1 MAGISGAGS
10 RRVCAAISA
19 NADIAL
25 TRIAGMQ
32 AEQATSKRSSR
43 AGAKAPSGE
52 STAGSK
58 RTPRSGGDANATHPD
73 ATVTAE
79 AHPGLPQGAADAG
92 KAGAR
97 RAVARPAVQDPY
109 RDSVSR
115 QRVVDAAIK
124 CILDRGF
131 YRASSNAIAEA
142 AGVSWG
148 VIQYQFGNR
157 ETLMLA
163 VLEEGARRL
172 NETVLT
178 ADITGHTLSERVEQY
193 MNILARYY
201 GSPDYLVFIQV
212 LINLT
217 HDPRTSQQTRDTMT
231 RINEAANPELRRLQR
246 KVLARTGIR
255 RQAVRSLLFH
265 ALRGLALSHTM
276 IATLPDQPDQ
286 SRQFAEQRKL
296 LAEALGLLFEQES
309 KHGF

>member
-1 MAGISGAGS
+1 MWLMKTLSFL
-10 RRVCAAISA
+10 VCGGKRS
-19 NADIAL
+19 IAL

-32 AEQATSKRSSR
+32 AEQATSRRRSR
-43 AGAKAPSGE
+43 AGTKAQSGE
-52 STAGSK
+52 S
-58 RTPRSGGDANATHPD
+58 
-73 ATVTAE
+73 
-79 AHPGLPQGAADAG
+79 AAD
-92 KAGAR
+92 
-97 RAVARPAVQDPY
+97 VQEPQ

-124 CILDRGF
+124 CILDQGF

-142 AGVSWG
+142 AGASWG
-148 VIQYQFGNR
+148 VIQYHFGNR

-178 ADITGHTLSERVEQY
+178 ADITGHTLNERVEQY
-193 MNILARYY
+193 MEILARYY

-217 HDPRTSQQTRDTMT
+217 HDPRTSQQTRDTMM

-246 KVLARTGIR
+246 KVLAGTGIR
-255 RQAVRSLLFH
+255 RHAVRSLLFH

-276 IATLPDQPDQ
+276 LATLPDQQDQ
-286 SRQFAEQRKL
+286 SRQFAEQRRL
-296 LAEALGLLFEQES
+296 LAEALATLFEQQRKPGS
-309 KHGF
+309 

>member
-1 MAGISGAGS
+1 
-10 RRVCAAISA
+10 
-19 NADIAL
+19 
-25 TRIAGMQ
+25 MQ
-32 AEQATSKRSSR
+32 AEQATSRRRSR
-43 AGAKAPSGE
+43 AGTKAPAGE
-52 STAGSK
+52 IAAGSK
-58 RTPRSGGDANATHPD
+58 RAAEDHPD
-73 ATVTAE
+73 
-79 AHPGLPQGAADAG
+79 LPQGAGDAG
-92 KAGAR
+92 QAAPR
-97 RAVARPAVQDPY
+97 RAAPRPAAQEPS

-115 QRVVDAAIK
+115 QRVIDAAIK

-148 VIQYQFGNR
+148 VIQYHFGNR

-178 ADITGHTLSERVEQY
+178 ADITGPTVSERVEEF

-246 KVLARTGIR
+246 KVLAGTGIR

-276 IATLPDQPDQ
+276 LATVPDQQVQ
-286 SRQFAEQRKL
+286 SRQFPEQGRL
-296 LAEALGLLFEQES
+296 LAEALSLLFEQQS
-309 KHGF
+309 KHGS

>member
-1 MAGISGAGS
+1 
-10 RRVCAAISA
+10 
-19 NADIAL
+19 
-25 TRIAGMQ
+25 MQ
-32 AEQATSKRSSR
+32 AEQATSGRRSR
-43 AGAKAPSGE
+43 AGTKAPSGQ

-58 RTPRSGGDANATHPD
+58 RAAGGGGDPGTP
-73 ATVTAE
+73 VTAE
-79 AHPGLPQGAADAG
+79 DHQDLPQGAGDPSQATPQ
-92 KAGAR
+92 
-97 RAVARPAVQDPY
+97 RAAARPAAQEPY

-115 QRVVDAAIK
+115 QRVIDAAIK

-148 VIQYQFGNR
+148 VIQYHFGNR

-178 ADITGHTLSERVEQY
+178 ADITGHTLTERVEQY

-246 KVLARTGIR
+246 KVLAGTGIR
-255 RQAVRSLLFH
+255 RPAVRSLLFH

-276 IATLPDQPDQ
+276 LATLPDQQDQ
-286 SRQFAEQRKL
+286 SRQFAEQHRL
-296 LAEALGLLFEQES
+296 LAEALGMLFEQQS
-309 KHGF
+309 KHGS

>member
-1 MAGISGAGS
+1 M
-10 RRVCAAISA
+10 
-19 NADIAL
+19 
-25 TRIAGMQ
+25 AGMQ
-32 AEQATSKRSSR
+32 AEQATSKRRSR
-43 AGAKAPSGE
+43 AGAKPPSGE

-58 RTPRSGGDANATHPD
+58 P
-73 ATVTAE
+73 
-79 AHPGLPQGAADAG
+79 AG
-92 KAGAR
+92 HE
-97 RAVARPAVQDPY
+97 PH
-109 RDSVSR
+109 RDGVSR

-124 CILDRGF
+124 CILEQGF

-172 NETVLT
+172 NETLLT
-178 ADITGHTLSERVEQY
+178 ADITGPTLSERVEQY
-193 MNILARYY
+193 MDILAGYY
-201 GSPDYLVFIQV
+201 GSPDYLAFIQV

-246 KVLARTGIR
+246 KVLAGTGIR
-255 RQAVRSLLFH
+255 RPAVRSLLFH

-276 IATLPDQPDQ
+276 LATLPDQPDQ
-286 SRQFAEQRKL
+286 SRQFAEQRRVL
-296 LAEALGLLFEQES
+296 SEALSALFEQQN
-309 KHGF
+309 KHGS